1 MKRNLPIAAGAAL
14 LALSVSACSGASSP
28 AGPAGSAGTAGAS
41 PASSAEFQEQ
51 HKGGTLRLQA
61 KSGDG
66 TLDPHINYSNGN
78 WQIFQAMYDGL
89 LAFKKVGGEASYDL
103 VPDLAEAMPQVSP
116 DGRSYT
122 FTLRKGVKFA
132 GGGEVTADDVVA
144 SFERIYKVSGPTSGT
159 FYAGIVGAAAC
170 VKKPKECTLD
180 KGVVADKAKNTV
192 TINLVEPDSEFP
204 LKLALPHAAV
214 LPKDTPDKDQ
224 GTKPIGGTGPYM
236 AVSYDPNKEL
246 KLVRNPDFTEWSRE
260 AQPQGYPDEIVYSY
274 GLTAEAAVT
283 AVQNGQADWVFD
295 PLPADR
301 LSEIGTKYAS
311 QAHVNQL
318 SAFWYLPLNTN
329 LAPFDKPEARQAL
342 NWAIDRQ
349 AVVKMFGGANVAQP
363 ACTLL
368 PPGIPGH
375 ADFCDFPQPDLAKAK
390 DLVQQSG
397 TAGQEV
403 AVVVSDD
410 EVSKQIGE
418 YVRST
423 LEQIGYQAKLKV
435 ISTNIHFTYIQNDK
449 NKVQVSVSQ
458 WYADYPAASDFL
470 HVLLSCA
477 SFRAGSDSSINI
489 SGYCDKDIDAR
500 MAEAMTLD
508 RTDKNAANAK
518 WGEIDRDL
526 TKASPLIPLFTP
538 KQVDFVSS
546 RVGNYQFHKQFF
558 MLVSQLWVK

>member
-1 MKRNLPIAAGAAL
+1 MKRNIPIAAGAAL
-14 LALSVSACSGASSP
+14 LALSVAACSGGSPQTGPTGP
-28 AGPAGSAGTAGAS
+28 AGPAGTSQAAGAG
-41 PASSAEFQEQ
+41 FQEQ

-61 KSGDG
+61 KAGDG

-78 WQIFQAMYDGL
+78 WQVFQAMYDGL

-103 VPDLAEAMPQVSP
+103 VPDLAEAMPEVSA

-132 GGGEVTADDVVA
+132 GGAEVTVDDVVA
-144 SFERIYKVSGPTSGT
+144 SFQRIYKVSGPTSGT

-170 VKKPKECTLD
+170 VKKPDECTLD
-180 KGVVADKAKNTV
+180 KGVVADRAKNTV
-192 TINLVEPDSEFP
+192 TVNLVEPDSEFP
-204 LKLALPHAAV
+204 LKLALPHAVV

-224 GTKPIGGTGPYM
+224 GTKPIGGTGPYT

-301 LSEIGTKYAS
+301 LGEIGANYAS

-329 LAPFDKPEARQAL
+329 LAPFDRPEARQAL

-375 ADFCDFPQPDLAKAK
+375 ADFCDFPEPDLAKAK
-390 DLVQQSG
+390 DLVQRSG

-403 AVVVSDD
+403 SVVVADD

-423 LEQIGYQAKLKV
+423 LEQIGYRAKLKV

-477 SFRAGSDSSINI
+477 SFRPGSDSSINI
-489 SGYCDKDIDAR
+489 SGYCDKDVDAR

-508 RTDKNAANAK
+508 RTDKDAANAK

-526 TKASPLIPLFTP
+526 TKASPIIPLFTP

-558 MLVSQLWVK
+558 MLISQLWVK

>member
-1 MKRNLPIAAGAAL
+1 MKRTITVTASAAL
-14 LALSVSACSGASSP
+14 LALSAACSGGSSQAGP
-28 AGPAGSAGTAGAS
+28 AGPAADPSQAGSAA
-41 PASSAEFQEQ
+41 FQEQ
-51 HKGGTLRLQA
+51 HRGGTLRLQA
-61 KSGDG
+61 KAGDG

-78 WQIFQAMYDGL
+78 WQVFQAMYDGL
-89 LAFKKVGGEASYDL
+89 LAFKKAGGEASYDV
-103 VPDLAEAMPQVSP
+103 VPDLAEAMPKVSQ

-132 GGGEVTADDVVA
+132 GGGEVTVDDVVA

-159 FYAGIVGAAAC
+159 FYAGIVGAADC
-170 VKKPKECTLD
+170 VKRPKECTLT
-180 KGVVADKAKNTV
+180 KGVVADRAKNTV
-192 TINLVEPDSEFP
+192 TVNLVEPDSEFP

-214 LPKDTPDKDQ
+214 LPKETPAKDQ
-224 GTKPIGGTGPYM
+224 GSTPIGGTGPYT

-246 KLVRNPDFTEWSRE
+246 RLVRNPNFTEWSRE

-283 AVQNGQADWVFD
+283 AIQNGQADWVFD

-301 LSEIGTKYAS
+301 LGEIGAKYAS

-318 SAFWYLPLNTN
+318 SAFWYLPLNVN

-342 NWAIDRQ
+342 NWAIDRD
-349 AVVKMFGGANVAQP
+349 AVVKMYGGANVAQP

-375 ADFCDFPQPDLAKAK
+375 ADFCDFPKPDLAKARE
-390 DLVQQSG
+390 LVQGSG

-403 AVVVSDD
+403 SVVVADD
-410 EVSKQIGE
+410 DVSKQIGE

-423 LEQIGYQAKLKV
+423 LTQIGYRAKLKV

-470 HVLLSCA
+470 NVLLSCA
-477 SFRAGSDSSINI
+477 SFRPGSDSSINI
-489 SGYCDKDIDAR
+489 SGFCDKDVDAR
-500 MAEAMTLD
+500 IAEAMTLD
-508 RTDKNAANAK
+508 RTDKNAANVK
-518 WGEIDRDL
+518 WGELDRDL
-526 TKASPLIPLFTP
+526 TKASPIIPLFTP
-538 KQVDFVSS
+538 KQVDFVSA

-558 MLVSQLWVK
+558 MLISQLWVK

>member
-1 MKRNLPIAAGAAL
+1 MKRTITVTASAAL
-14 LALSVSACSGASSP
+14 LALSAACSGGSSQ
-28 AGPAGSAGTAGAS
+28 AGPTGPAADPSQAGSAA
-41 PASSAEFQEQ
+41 FQEQ
-51 HKGGTLRLQA
+51 HRGGTLRLQA
-61 KSGDG
+61 KAGDG

-78 WQIFQAMYDGL
+78 WQVFQAMYDGL
-89 LAFKKVGGEASYDL
+89 LAFKKAGGEASYDV
-103 VPDLAEAMPQVSP
+103 VPDLAEAMPKVSQ

-132 GGGEVTADDVVA
+132 GGGEVTVDDVVA

-159 FYAGIVGAAAC
+159 FYAGIVGAADC
-170 VKKPKECTLD
+170 VKRPKECTLT
-180 KGVVADKAKNTV
+180 KGVVADRAKNTV
-192 TINLVEPDSEFP
+192 TVNLVEPDSEFP

-214 LPKDTPDKDQ
+214 LPKETPAKDQ
-224 GTKPIGGTGPYM
+224 GSTPIGGTGPYT

-246 KLVRNPDFTEWSRE
+246 RLVRNPNFTEWSRE

-283 AVQNGQADWVFD
+283 AIQNGQADWVFD

-301 LSEIGTKYAS
+301 LGEIGAKYAS

-318 SAFWYLPLNTN
+318 SAFWYLPLNVN

-342 NWAIDRQ
+342 NWAIDRD
-349 AVVKMFGGANVAQP
+349 AVVKMYGGANVAQP

-375 ADFCDFPQPDLAKAK
+375 ADFCDFPKPDLAKARE
-390 DLVQQSG
+390 LVQGSG

-403 AVVVSDD
+403 SVVVADD
-410 EVSKQIGE
+410 DVSKQIGE

-423 LEQIGYQAKLKV
+423 LTQIGYRAKLKV

-470 HVLLSCA
+470 NVLLSCA
-477 SFRAGSDSSINI
+477 SFRPGSDSSINI
-489 SGYCDKDIDAR
+489 SGFCDKDVDAR
-500 MAEAMTLD
+500 IAEAMTLD
-508 RTDKNAANAK
+508 RTDKNAANVK
-518 WGEIDRDL
+518 WGELDRDL
-526 TKASPLIPLFTP
+526 TKASPIIPLFTP
-538 KQVDFVSS
+538 KQVDFVSA

-558 MLVSQLWVK
+558 MLISQLWVK

>member
-1 MKRNLPIAAGAAL
+1 MKRTITVTASAAL
-14 LALSVSACSGASSP
+14 LALSAACSGGSSQ
-28 AGPAGSAGTAGAS
+28 AGPTGPAADPSQAGSAA
-41 PASSAEFQEQ
+41 FQEQ
-51 HKGGTLRLQA
+51 HRGGTLRLQA
-61 KSGDG
+61 KAGDG

-78 WQIFQAMYDGL
+78 WQVFQAMYDGL
-89 LAFKKVGGEASYDL
+89 LAFKKAGGEASYDV
-103 VPDLAEAMPQVSP
+103 VPDLAEAMPKVSQ

-132 GGGEVTADDVVA
+132 GGGEVTVDDVVA

-159 FYAGIVGAAAC
+159 FYAGIVGAADC
-170 VKKPKECTLD
+170 VKRPKECTLT
-180 KGVVADKAKNTV
+180 KGVVADRAKNTV
-192 TINLVEPDSEFP
+192 TVNLVEPDSEFP

-214 LPKDTPDKDQ
+214 LPKETPAKDQ
-224 GTKPIGGTGPYM
+224 GSTPIGGTGPYT

-246 KLVRNPDFTEWSRE
+246 RLVRNPNFTEWSRE

-283 AVQNGQADWVFD
+283 AIQNGQADWVFD

-301 LSEIGTKYAS
+301 LGEIGAKYAS

-318 SAFWYLPLNTN
+318 SAFWYLPLNVN

-342 NWAIDRQ
+342 NWAIDRD
-349 AVVKMFGGANVAQP
+349 AVVKMYGGANVAQP

-375 ADFCDFPQPDLAKAK
+375 ADFCDFPKPDLAKARE
-390 DLVQQSG
+390 LVQSSG

-403 AVVVSDD
+403 SVVVADD
-410 EVSKQIGE
+410 DVSKQIGE

-423 LEQIGYQAKLKV
+423 LTQIGYRAKLKV

-470 HVLLSCA
+470 NVLLSCA
-477 SFRAGSDSSINI
+477 SFRPGSDSSINI
-489 SGYCDKDIDAR
+489 SGFCDKDVDAR
-500 MAEAMTLD
+500 IAEAMTLD
-508 RTDKNAANAK
+508 RTDKNAANVK
-518 WGEIDRDL
+518 WGELDRDL
-526 TKASPLIPLFTP
+526 TKASPIIPLFTP
-538 KQVDFVSS
+538 KQVDFVSA

-558 MLVSQLWVK
+558 MLISQLWVK